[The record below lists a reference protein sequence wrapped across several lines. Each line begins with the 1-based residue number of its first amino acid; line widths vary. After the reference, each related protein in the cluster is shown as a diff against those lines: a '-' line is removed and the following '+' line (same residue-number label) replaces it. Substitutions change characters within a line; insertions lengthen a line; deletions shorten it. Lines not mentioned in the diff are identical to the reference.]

1 MKYNTNMATKEKV
14 KKVIGVSVAETITS
28 IRNKFGK
35 ESVMMLD
42 QAAMDVES
50 IPTGSFGLDVA
61 LGVGGYPKGRIIEI
75 YGPEMSGKTT
85 LALHAVAEAQKAG
98 GICAYI
104 DTEHALDPL
113 YAANIGVSAKDLLI
127 SQPENGE
134 QAFSIVE
141 SMILSGKFSII
152 VIDSV
157 ASLVPKA
164 EVEGEMGD
172 PQVGRHAKLMSHALR
187 KLVPMVSDAKIVL
200 ILINQIRYKMNLMP
214 GQSPET
220 TTGGVALK
228 FYSSVRIDI
237 RRIAQIKKGDE
248 VVGGRTRM
256 KVVKNKVASPYK
268 ITECDIIY
276 GEGISHEGEILALG
290 TKYLLI
296 TKTGNTF
303 FYGEAKLGVG
313 YDQSR
318 KFLQENK
325 SVKAEL
331 TEKIVGMIK
340 QDHLTVSES
349 EVEITSSNEETV

>member
-1 MKYNTNMATKEKV
+1 MATKIKEKKV
-14 KKVIGVSVAETITS
+14 KENGASLEETLKS
-28 IRNKFGK
+28 IKKRFGE
-35 ESVMMLD
+35 ESVMRLD
-42 QAAMDVES
+42 DATHMDIES
-50 IPTGSFGLDVA
+50 IPTGSFGLDLA
-61 LGVGGYPKGRIIEI
+61 LGVGGYPKGRIVEI
-75 YGPEMSGKTT
+75 YGPESSGKTT
-85 LALHAVAEAQKAG
+85 LALHAVAEAQKTG
-98 GICAYI
+98 GLCAYI

-113 YAANIGVSAKDLLI
+113 YASKIGVVTKELLI

-187 KLVPMVSDAKIVL
+187 KLAPMVDNAKIVL

-237 RRIAQIKKGDE
+237 RRIAQIKKGEE
-248 VVGGRTRM
+248 VVGGRTRI
-256 KVVKNKVASPYK
+256 KIVKNKVATPYK
-268 ITECDIIY
+268 ITECDILY
-276 GEGISHEGEILALG
+276 GEGISHEGEIIALG
-290 TKYLLI
+290 TKFDII

-303 FYGEAKLGVG
+303 FFGEGKLGVG

-318 KFLQENK
+318 IYLREN
-325 SVKAEL
+325 
-331 TEKIVGMIK
+331 
-340 QDHLTVSES
+340 HRVSE
-349 EVEITSSNEETV
+349 EITRRIMENIATNVDEGEIEIKEGPEEL